1 MATMQRIDNRIHS
14 ISAPSTVLVIEDKA
28 ELRGLIREKFELA
41 GFEPYQAKNGLDGL
55 KSTACHSPAIIL
67 SERSNVADKVY
78 PLRRGAELPC
88 QPVAL
93 PAVDHSLRIG

>member
-41 GFEPYQAKNGLDGL
+41 GFEPYEAKNGVDGL
-55 KSTACHSPAIIL
+55 KSTACHSPALITL
-67 SERSNVADKVY
+67 DVD
-78 PLRRGAELPC
+78 LPGC
-88 QPVAL
+88 PG
-93 PAVDHSLRIG
+93 P